1 MSRRLSSCGPL
12 CLALAWSASWSLAC
26 FAADQ
31 SQEGAQ
37 ETEVAGTRLADPQQV
52 MLDSVNAER
61 RSRRLPPLTLDA
73 RLEQVVQAYAD
84 ELTAARRAPGGDVAQ
99 VLMERL
105 QAAGYPP
112 FQLYA
117 GIAQSDGDFAA
128 VLRYW
133 RQSDGATFTNLTMA
147 EVRNF
152 ALGVGDVRGRP
163 FYLAVGA
170 VTQAGHFGEV
180 GQALTSDFERSRTEV
195 LDRVNAARGKA
206 RRPPLRRQAQLDQV
220 AQAYALDMLQR
231 GFYAHESPEG
241 QDVMDRIVASGYNPM
256 KVGENIASGQST
268 VRQVVEGWLSSRHH
282 YDNIADPE
290 FVETGIGIA
299 HGPTPGGS
307 YRFLWV
313 QVFGKPMPP
322 PRRR

>member
-1 MSRRLSSCGPL
+1 MSRRLSSFGPL
-12 CLALAWSASWSLAC
+12 CLALAWSVGWSLAC
-26 FAADQ
+26 YAAD
-31 SQEGAQ
+31 EAQ
-37 ETEVAGTRLADPQQV
+37 EESEIAGTRLSDPQQV
-52 MLDSVNAER
+52 MLVSVNAER
-61 RSRRLPPLTLDA
+61 LARRLPPLTLDA

-84 ELTAARRAPGGDVAQ
+84 EMTAARRAPGGDVAQ
-99 VLMERL
+99 VLMGRL
-105 QAAGYPP
+105 QAAGYSP

-133 RQSDGATFTNLTMA
+133 RENDGATFGNLTLA

-152 ALGVGDVRGRP
+152 TLGVGDVRGRP

-170 VTQAGHFGEV
+170 VTQAGHFGEL
-180 GQALTSDFERSRTEV
+180 GEALTSEFERSRAEV
-195 LDRVNAARGKA
+195 LDRVNAARAKA
-206 RRPPLRRQAQLDQV
+206 RLPPLRRQAQLDQV
-220 AQAYALDMLQR
+220 AQAYALDMLRR
-231 GFYAHESPEG
+231 GFYAHRSPEG
-241 QDVMDRIVASGYNPM
+241 QDVMDRIQASGYNPI

-268 VRQVVEGWLSSRHH
+268 VRQVVDGWLGSRHH
-282 YDNIADPE
+282 YDNIADRS

-299 HGPTPGGS
+299 HGPTADGS

-313 QVFGKPMPP
+313 QVFGQPMPP